1 MNFQMFGNTFLTYN
15 FYFAFGEGTKVTTDS
30 MMDKATAIYLV

>member
-1 MNFQMFGNTFLTYN
+1 MFGNAFLTDN
-15 FYFAFGEGTKVTTDS
+15 FYFTFGEGTKIATDS